1 MEHREG
7 RSWCISF
14 ELFINNDVKDFVLSV
29 PARILVPPDT
39 LLCDPG
45 MNIAELAHM
54 EDEEEKDQD
63 TAKTKLPPG
72 AAAAGDKRASMDVDR
87 RKSMDKSITL
97 TRQAA
102 DANK

>member
-1 MEHREG
+1 MLP
-7 RSWCISF
+7 ST
-14 ELFINNDVKDFVLSV
+14 LFYPSPVFASPLST
-29 PARILVPPDT
+29 PFRFPLM
-39 LLCDPG
+39 CGSG